1 MCAVFVGQIGSRVPG
16 EVSWFR
22 EYRVGIGAWPIGSY
36 NFDMIDL
43 VIALWPLW
51 AFLTLLLAIIFLTR
65 MWAGSGKLPYEKR
78 PRLVTKAELR
88 FYKSLMKAVQDDWE
102 IFAMVRIADILVVK
116 KDTPKRRTWLN
127 KILAKHIDFVLCDPG
142 SLEVRVAI
150 ELDDSSHQRKD
161 RQERDEFVDHAFE
174 SAGLPLIRFPVKSSY
189 HSREI
194 REIIDKAV

>member
-1 MCAVFVGQIGSRVPG
+1 MTELLIS
-16 EVSWFR
+16 
-22 EYRVGIGAWPIGSY
+22 
-36 NFDMIDL
+36 
-43 VIALWPLW
+43 LWPLW
-51 AFLTLLLAIIFLTR
+51 AFLTLLLAIIVLMR
-65 MWAGSGKLPYEKR
+65 IWAGSGKLPYEKR

-88 FYKSLMKAVQDDWE
+88 FYKSLQKAVQDDWE

-142 SLEVRVAI
+142 SLEVQVAI

-174 SAGLPLIRFPVKSSY
+174 SANLPLVRFPVKSSY

-194 REIIDKAV
+194 REIIDKAF